1 MKVPKNTPLVV
12 FLAFFSLTEGLQRA
26 PRITT
31 LLETV
36 DSSLD
41 HNATFICEVDS
52 YPQADIIWTR
62 NNYPIRY
69 YDSRYVIQ
77 ENGQMLIIP
86 NVKDSD
92 SGEYCCIANNGVGE
106 AKSCGAL
113 QLKMKPQ
120 IKRHPTNMTLILE
133 SKAVLPCLSLGY
145 PKPEISWIKEDDLI
159 KANNRIA
166 ILESGSLK
174 ITNIKK
180 EDAGQ
185 YRCVARNSFGIAFS
199 RPVTIEVQ
207 APAKILKVP
216 KEKRVQIGSEVT
228 LECNATG
235 NPIPSITWLENGNT
249 VILYFITY
257 FQSFLILSHSLLFL
271 LLALALQRKLI
282 VLSSH
287 LTGTESRAQDIHVK
301 CQTANLKLPASTITG
316 GLRSVNAS
324 LGATINRI
332 QTTIIPQSADRATAI
347 KFKPY

>member
-1 MKVPKNTPLVV
+1 
-12 FLAFFSLTEGLQRA
+12 A

-86 NVKDSD
+86 NVKSD

-106 AKSCGAL
+106 ANSCGAL
-113 QLKMKPQ
+113 QLKMN
-120 IKRHPTNMTLILE
+120 RYV
-133 SKAVLPCLSLGY
+133 VLDYIYLFLFLHILSLF
-145 PKPEISWIKEDDLI
+145 PK
-159 KANNRIA
+159 
-166 ILESGSLK
+166 
-174 ITNIKK
+174 
-180 EDAGQ
+180 
-185 YRCVARNSFGIAFS
+185 
-199 RPVTIEVQ
+199 